1 MYCCADKPTIVLVD
15 PCPTPSKDRSQ
26 LPLLGEISC
35 LCEDWCFY
43 NLRNTF
49 GTFETMHRCCL
60 GYSGLYSKTYL
71 FDCFTGVRLTI
82 FLVLW
87 FIQVAL
93 LGSVAAMARWL
104 GTELLE
110 LTATD
115 NGRGPSWKTL
125 VIPLSFQAFS
135 PSLVTFGLAFANP
148 SPQPFADP
156 QVLASSWTTCRETAI
171 LCKSRLRRLIQF
183 PSHLERFLVVMKDVK
198 ENEACEHDYAWLHF
212 DTVTLL
218 HGFRLSLGFKEHLS
232 CIDVLPAGI
241 HTAEEFP
248 GFFVGWGPAPQ
259 GQTAYPPRAKSLPTC
274 TAQRSAASGGYYW
287 WFLHAFVRPFK
298 HFWSLFLA
306 SLGFI
311 GCISCFCEAWREQLP
326 PDSNLSML
334 AMLCDSWD
342 FVSNQG
348 RKGIE

>member
-1 MYCCADKPTIVLVD
+1 MGDIAKRIYLIA
-15 PCPTPSKDRSQ
+15 SQ
-26 LPLLGEISC
+26 VC
-35 LCEDWCFY
+35 VW
-43 NLRNTF
+43 
-49 GTFETMHRCCL
+49 
-60 GYSGLYSKTYL
+60 L
-71 FDCFTGVRLTI
+71 F
-82 FLVLW
+82 FLALW

-156 QVLASSWTTCRETAI
+156 QVLASSWTTCRKTAI

-183 PSHLERFLVVMKDVK
+183 PSHLERFLVVFVVMKDVK
-198 ENEACEHDYAWLHF
+198 ENEASRNEHDFILTLWHCCMVSGWVWVSKSISAALMSCPRGFTQPRSSTTALWAWK
-212 DTVTLL
+212 
-218 HGFRLSLGFKEHLS
+218 RK
-232 CIDVLPAGI
+232 
-241 HTAEEFP
+241 EFP

-298 HFWSLFLA
+298 HFWNLFLA

-348 RKGIE
+348 RKGIVYRCIQWFMLALCFCCLGCNQLLW